1 MMRKYAIAKV
11 ISIDNRVPMGASKA
25 YYGHSVIFQDISS
38 GTLLQWDTKSKLKY
52 EKDEIINFTY
62 DELDQVTP
70 MDLFN
75 EDEERVAISNPRKVQ
90 SLDLLLGRN
99 PVQTRT
105 DYFFVTSVRTIGEKS
120 YVVLV
125 DSYLDQALFE
135 TEKPESFKK
144 GNVVKL
150 RYKQT
155 TSATEADVT
164 EEDLQH
170 VVYYLVDVE
179 VKYNVSNERN
189 VKLKDRR

>member
-1 MMRKYAIAKV
+1 
-11 ISIDNRVPMGASKA
+11 MGASKA
-25 YYGHSVIFQDISS
+25 YYGHSMIFQDISS
-38 GTLLQWDTKSKLKY
+38 GTLLQWDTKTKLKY

-75 EDEERVAISNPRKVQ
+75 EDEKRVAISNPRKVQ

-105 DYFFVTSVRTIGEKS
+105 DYFFVTSVRTIGDKS

-135 TEKPESFKK
+135 TEERESFKK

>member
-1 MMRKYAIAKV
+1 M
-11 ISIDNRVPMGASKA
+11 
-25 YYGHSVIFQDISS
+25 
-38 GTLLQWDTKSKLKY
+38 KY
-52 EKDEIINFTY
+52 EKEEIINFTY

-75 EDEERVAISNPRKVQ
+75 EDEKRVAISNPRKVQ

-135 TEKPESFKK
+135 TEEPESFKK

-155 TSATEADVT
+155 TSAT
-164 EEDLQH
+164 EDLQH

>member
-1 MMRKYAIAKV
+1 MRKYTIAKV
-11 ISIDNRVPMGASKA
+11 ISIDNRVPMGASKV

-38 GTLLQWDTKSKLKY
+38 GTLLQWDTKTKLKY
-52 EKDEIINFTY
+52 EKDETINFTY

-75 EDEERVAISNPRKVQ
+75 EDEERVVISNPRKVQ

-105 DYFFVTSVRTIGEKS
+105 DYFFVKSVRTIGEKS

-135 TEKPESFKK
+135 TEEPEIFKK